1 MATGVKYKWTKDR
14 CVTQLFRIEKQLVE
28 TNVTEPEEA
37 QAAAVQLVV
46 VVIKAD
52 ALAENQKRKKIMN
65 FAKVMGNASTQAQVA
80 AALSTWIFKFKDQL
94 KV

>member
-1 MATGVKYKWTKDR
+1 MATGVKYKWTQDR
-14 CVTQLFRIEKQLVE
+14 CVTQLSRIEKELVE

-65 FAKVMGNASTQAQVA
+65 FAKVMGNVSTQAQVA
-80 AALSTWIFKFKDQL
+80 AALNTWIFKFKDQL

>member
-52 ALAENQKRKKIMN
+52 ALAENQKRKKITN